1 MDFLEKDLESIIY
14 EASQTKE
21 GRNLLK
27 NRNLQLRPSGKM
39 FRQVRLGTYGVAD
52 LVDVSIE
59 YEINECSR
67 LRSLYVEIIELKRGV
82 IDYSALGQ
90 ACRYLT
96 AVKELSESIN
106 HKKFYECNFHITLI
120 GSKLDVKGD
129 DSFVFLYNELND
141 VVDAFTYN
149 YALNGINF
157 NYIAHHW
164 RKIESSFC
172 KELEEKITHPK
183 YSELRQCIE
192 LYDFRDC
199 SIFNK

>member
-1 MDFLEKDLESIIY
+1 MRFLEKDLESIIY

-21 GRNLLK
+21 GRNLLID
-27 NRNLQLRPSGKM
+27 RNLQLRPSGKM
-39 FRQVRLGTYGVAD
+39 FRQVSLGTYGIAD

-59 YEINECSR
+59 YAIYNGSR
-67 LRSLYVEIIELKRGV
+67 LRSLCVEIIELKRGI

-96 AVKELSESIN
+96 AIKELCQSIN

-120 GSKLDVKGD
+120 GSKLDVKDD
-129 DSFVFLYNELND
+129 DSFVFLYNELRD
-141 VVDAFTYN
+141 GVDAFTYN
-149 YALNGINF
+149 YTLNGISF
-157 NYIAHHW
+157 NHISHNW
-164 RKIESSFC
+164 RRIESSFC
-172 KELEEKITHPK
+172 KELEEKIIHPK

-199 SIFNK
+199 SIFNN